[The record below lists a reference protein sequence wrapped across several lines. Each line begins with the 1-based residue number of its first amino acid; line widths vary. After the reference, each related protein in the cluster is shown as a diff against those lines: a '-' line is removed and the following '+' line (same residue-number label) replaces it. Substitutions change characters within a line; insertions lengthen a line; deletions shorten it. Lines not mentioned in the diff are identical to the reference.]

1 MTMQINPKD
10 VITLDIDSI
19 SDELYFML
27 LEAFREQAE
36 YEGKDPETLWFNC
49 WTVTSTFEST
59 VAEETV

>member
-36 YEGKDPETLWFNC
+36 YEGKDPETLIFNY
-49 WTVTSTFEST
+49 WTVTSTFE
-59 VAEETV
+59 EETL